1 MFELPYLHSMTASR
15 KTSLTAGILYLLTF
29 ISIPTLSLYHEI
41 HQPNFVLGSAPSTD
55 VVLGGI
61 LELVMALAC
70 IGTALA
76 FYPVL
81 KKQNEM
87 LALGFVAARIL
98 EAALIFAG
106 VASLLTVLNL
116 RTLGAE
122 AQVMSR
128 GLVMLYDR
136 LFLISQSFIPA
147 VNGLLLGSL
156 LYQTRLVPRILPII
170 GIIGAF
176 TLVAGD
182 VAVLYGVYDQHA
194 PIAGLSAVPIALWE
208 FSLGIYLTFKG
219 FKENAVILG

>member
-1 MFELPYLHSMTASR
+1 MTASR

-41 HQPNFVLGSAPSTD
+41 HQPNFVISSAPSND
-55 VVLGGI
+55 VVLGGM

-98 EAALIFAG
+98 EATLIFAG

-116 RTLGAE
+116 RSLGAE
-122 AQVMSR
+122 AQVVSR

-182 VAVLYGVYDQHA
+182 VAVLYGVFDQRA

-208 FSLGIYLTFKG
+208 FSLGIYLVVKG
-219 FKENAVILG
+219 FKD

>member
-1 MFELPYLHSMTASR
+1 MTASR

-41 HQPNFVLGSAPSTD
+41 HQPNFVLGSAPSND
-55 VVLGGI
+55 VVLGGM

-116 RTLGAE
+116 RSLGAE
-122 AQVMSR
+122 AQVVSR

-147 VNGLLLGSL
+147 INGLLLGSL

-182 VAVLYGVYDQHA
+182 VAVLYGVYDQRA

>member
-1 MFELPYLHSMTASR
+1 MTTSR

-41 HQPNFVLGSAPSTD
+41 HQPNFGISSAPSTD
-55 VVLGGI
+55 VVLGGM

-98 EAALIFAG
+98 EATLIFAG

-116 RTLGAE
+116 RSLGTE
-122 AQVMSR
+122 AQVVSR

-182 VAVLYGVYDQHA
+182 VAVLYGFFDQRA
-194 PIAGLSAVPIALWE
+194 PMAGLSAVPIALWE
-208 FSLGIYLTFKG
+208 FSLGIYLTVKG

>member
-1 MFELPYLHSMTASR
+1 MTASR

-29 ISIPTLSLYHEI
+29 ISIPTLSLYLEI
-41 HQPNFVLGSAPSTD
+41 HEPNFITSSAPSSD

-61 LELVMALAC
+61 LELLMALAC

-81 KKQNEM
+81 KKQNES

-98 EAALIFAG
+98 EATLIFAG
-106 VASLLTVLNL
+106 VASLLTVLSL
-116 RTLGAE
+116 RSLGSE
-122 AQVMSR
+122 SQVLAR

-147 VNGLLLGSL
+147 VNALLLGTL
-156 LYQTRLVPRILPII
+156 LYQTRLVPRILPIV
-170 GIIGAF
+170 GIVGAF

-182 VAVLYGVYDQHA
+182 VAVLFGIFDQRA
-194 PIAGLSAVPIALWE
+194 PIAGLSAIPIALWE
-208 FSLGIYLTFKG
+208 FSLGVYLTFKG
-219 FKENAVILG
+219 FKENDLILD

>member
-1 MFELPYLHSMTASR
+1 
-15 KTSLTAGILYLLTF
+15 LTF

-41 HQPNFVLGSAPSTD
+41 HQPNFILSSAPASD

-61 LELVMALAC
+61 LELLMALAC

-81 KKQNEM
+81 KKQNES
-87 LALGFVAARIL
+87 LALGFVAARVL
-98 EAALIFAG
+98 EATLIFAG

-116 RTLGAE
+116 RALGAE
-122 AQVMSR
+122 AQVVSR

-147 VNGLLLGSL
+147 VNALLLGTL

-170 GIIGAF
+170 GIIGSF

-182 VAVLYGVYDQHA
+182 VAVLYGVFDQRA

-208 FSLGIYLTFKG
+208 FSLGLYLTFKG
-219 FKENAVILG
+219 FKENDLILAS

>member
-1 MFELPYLHSMTASR
+1 MTATR

-41 HQPNFVLGSAPSTD
+41 HQPNFITSSAPSSD

-61 LELVMALAC
+61 LELLMALAC

-81 KKQNEM
+81 KKQNES
-87 LALGFVAARIL
+87 LALGFVAGRIL
-98 EAALIFAG
+98 EATLIFAG
-106 VASLLTVLNL
+106 VASLLTVLSL
-116 RTLGAE
+116 RSLGSE
-122 AQVMSR
+122 SQVLAR

-147 VNGLLLGSL
+147 VNALLLGTL

-176 TLVAGD
+176 TLAAGD
-182 VAVLYGVYDQHA
+182 VAVLYGVFDQRA
-194 PIAGLSAVPIALWE
+194 PEIALTVIPIALWE
-208 FSLGIYLTFKG
+208 FSLGLYLVGKG
-219 FKENAVILG
+219 FLPRENE

>member
-1 MFELPYLHSMTASR
+1 MTATR

-41 HQPNFVLGSAPSTD
+41 HQPNFILSAAPASD

-61 LELVMALAC
+61 LELLMALAC
-70 IGTALA
+70 IGTALV

-81 KKQNEM
+81 KKQNET

-98 EAALIFAG
+98 EATLIFAG

-116 RTLGAE
+116 RSIGPE

-136 LFLISQSFIPA
+136 LFLSSQSFIPA
-147 VNGLLLGSL
+147 VNALLLGTL

-170 GIIGAF
+170 GIVGAF

-182 VAVLYGVYDQHA
+182 VAVLYGLFDQRA
-194 PIAGLSAVPIALWE
+194 PLAGLSAVPIALWE
-208 FSLGIYLTFKG
+208 FSLGIYLTVKG
-219 FKENAVILG
+219 FKLAD

>member
-1 MFELPYLHSMTASR
+1 MTTSR
-15 KTSLTAGILYLLTF
+15 KTSLTAGILYLVTF
-29 ISIPTLSLYHEI
+29 ISIPTLSLYNEI
-41 HQPNFVLGSAPSTD
+41 HLPNFVISSAPSTD
-55 VVLGGI
+55 VVLGGM

-98 EAALIFAG
+98 EATLIFAG

-116 RTLGAE
+116 RSLGAE
-122 AQVMSR
+122 AQLVSR

-147 VNGLLLGSL
+147 VNALLLGTL
-156 LYQTRLVPRILPII
+156 LFQTRLVPRILPII

-182 VAVLYGVYDQHA
+182 VAVLYGVYDQRA

>member
-1 MFELPYLHSMTASR
+1 MTATR

-41 HQPNFVLGSAPSTD
+41 HQPNFILSSAPASD

-61 LELVMALAC
+61 LELLMALAC
-70 IGTALA
+70 IGTALV

-81 KKQNEM
+81 KKQNES

-98 EAALIFAG
+98 EATLIFAG
-106 VASLLTVLNL
+106 VASLLTVLSL
-116 RTLGAE
+116 RSLGSE
-122 AQVMSR
+122 SQVLAR

-147 VNGLLLGSL
+147 VNGLLLGTL

-182 VAVLYGVYDQHA
+182 VAVLYGLFDQRA

-208 FSLGIYLTFKG
+208 FSLGLYLTFKG
-219 FKENAVILG
+219 FKENDLILAS

>member
-1 MFELPYLHSMTASR
+1 MTTSR

>member
-1 MFELPYLHSMTASR
+1 MTASR

-41 HQPNFVLGSAPSTD
+41 HQPNFVLSSAPSTD
-55 VVLGGI
+55 VVLGGM

-98 EAALIFAG
+98 EATLIFAG

-116 RTLGAE
+116 RSLGAE
-122 AQVMSR
+122 AQLVSR

-147 VNGLLLGSL
+147 VNALLLGTL
-156 LYQTRLVPRILPII
+156 LFQTRLVPRILPII

-182 VAVLYGVYDQHA
+182 VAVLYGVYDQRA

>member
-1 MFELPYLHSMTASR
+1 MTASR
-15 KTSLTAGILYLLTF
+15 KTSLTSGILYLLTF

-41 HQPNFVLGSAPSTD
+41 HQPNFILSSAPSND

-61 LELVMALAC
+61 LELLMALAC

-76 FYPVL
+76 FFPVL

-98 EAALIFAG
+98 EATLIFAG

-116 RTLGAE
+116 RSLGAE

-128 GLVMLYDR
+128 GLVMLYDC

-147 VNGLLLGSL
+147 VNGLLLGTL

-176 TLVAGD
+176 TLLAGD
-182 VAVLYGVYDQHA
+182 VAVLYGVFDQRA
-194 PIAGLSAVPIALWE
+194 PLAGLSAVPIALWE

>member
-1 MFELPYLHSMTASR
+1 MTASR

-41 HQPNFVLGSAPSTD
+41 HQPNFVLGSAPSND
-55 VVLGGI
+55 VVLGGM

-76 FYPVL
+76 FYPLL

-98 EAALIFAG
+98 EATLIFVG

-116 RTLGAE
+116 RSLGAE
-122 AQVMSR
+122 AQLVSR

-147 VNGLLLGSL
+147 VNGFLLGTL

-182 VAVLYGVYDQHA
+182 VAVLYGVYDQRA

>member
-1 MFELPYLHSMTASR
+1 MTASR

-55 VVLGGI
+55 VVLGGM

-98 EAALIFAG
+98 EATLIFAG

-116 RTLGAE
+116 RSLGAE
-122 AQVMSR
+122 AQVVSR

-147 VNGLLLGSL
+147 VNALLLGTL
-156 LYQTRLVPRILPII
+156 LSQTRLVPRILPII

-182 VAVLYGVYDQHA
+182 VAVLYGVYDQRA
-194 PIAGLSAVPIALWE
+194 PIAGLSAIPIALWE

-219 FKENAVILG
+219 FKENAVILGS

>member
-1 MFELPYLHSMTASR
+1 MTATR

-41 HQPNFVLGSAPSTD
+41 HQPNFILSAAPASD

-61 LELVMALAC
+61 LELLMALAC
-70 IGTALA
+70 IGTALV

-81 KKQNEM
+81 KKQNET

-98 EAALIFAG
+98 EATLIFAG

-116 RTLGAE
+116 RSIGPE
-122 AQVMSR
+122 AQFMGR

-147 VNGLLLGSL
+147 VNALLLGTL

-182 VAVLYGVYDQHA
+182 VAVLYGVFDQRA
-194 PIAGLSAVPIALWE
+194 PLAGLSAVPIALWE
-208 FSLGIYLTFKG
+208 FSLGIYLTVKG
-219 FKENAVILG
+219 FKLAD

>member
-1 MFELPYLHSMTASR
+1 MTASR

-41 HQPNFVLGSAPSTD
+41 HQPNFVISSAPSTD
-55 VVLGGI
+55 VVLGGM

-106 VASLLTVLNL
+106 CCHSL
-116 RTLGAE
+116 
-122 AQVMSR
+122 QVR
-128 GLVMLYDR
+128 
-136 LFLISQSFIPA
+136 Q
-147 VNGLLLGSL
+147 
-156 LYQTRLVPRILPII
+156 
-170 GIIGAF
+170 
-176 TLVAGD
+176 
-182 VAVLYGVYDQHA
+182 
-194 PIAGLSAVPIALWE
+194 
-208 FSLGIYLTFKG
+208 FKH
-219 FKENAVILG
+219 L

>member
-1 MFELPYLHSMTASR
+1 MTYLRTMTASR

-41 HQPNFVLGSAPSTD
+41 HQPNFVISSAPSND
-55 VVLGGI
+55 VVLGGM

-98 EAALIFAG
+98 EATLIFAG

-116 RTLGAE
+116 RSLGAE
-122 AQVMSR
+122 AQVVSR

-182 VAVLYGVYDQHA
+182 VAVLYGVFDQRA

-208 FSLGIYLTFKG
+208 FSLGIYLVVKG
-219 FKENAVILG
+219 FKD

>member
-1 MFELPYLHSMTASR
+1 MSYLQTMTTSR

-41 HQPNFVLGSAPSTD
+41 HQPNFVISSAPSND
-55 VVLGGI
+55 VVLGGM

-98 EAALIFAG
+98 EATLIFAG

-116 RTLGAE
+116 RSLGAE
-122 AQVMSR
+122 AQVVSR

-208 FSLGIYLTFKG
+208 FSLGIYLVVKG
-219 FKENAVILG
+219 FKD

>member
-1 MFELPYLHSMTASR
+1 MTASR

-41 HQPNFVLGSAPSTD
+41 HQPNFILSAAPSSD

-61 LELVMALAC
+61 LELLMALAC
-70 IGTALA
+70 IGTALV

-81 KKQNEM
+81 KKQNET

-98 EAALIFAG
+98 EATLIFAG
-106 VASLLTVLNL
+106 VASLLTVLSL
-116 RTLGAE
+116 RNVGGQ
-122 AQVMSR
+122 AQVMSQ

-147 VNGLLLGSL
+147 VNGLLLGTL

-170 GIIGAF
+170 GIFGAF

-182 VAVLYGVYDQHA
+182 MAVLYSVYDQRA
-194 PIAGLSAVPIALWE
+194 PEIALTVVPIALWE
-208 FSLGIYLTFKG
+208 FSLGVYLVVKG

>member
-1 MFELPYLHSMTASR
+1 MTTSR

-55 VVLGGI
+55 VVLGGM

-98 EAALIFAG
+98 EATLIFAG

-116 RTLGAE
+116 RPLGAE
-122 AQVMSR
+122 AQVISR

-147 VNGLLLGSL
+147 VNALLLGSL

-170 GIIGAF
+170 GIIGAY
-176 TLVAGD
+176 TLLAGD
-182 VAVLYGVYDQHA
+182 VAVLYGVYDQRA
-194 PIAGLSAVPIALWE
+194 PIAGLSAIPIALWE

>member
-1 MFELPYLHSMTASR
+1 MTASR

-41 HQPNFVLGSAPSTD
+41 HQPNFVLSSAPSSD

-61 LELVMALAC
+61 LELLMALAC
-70 IGTALA
+70 IGTALV

-81 KKQNEM
+81 KKQNGS

-98 EAALIFAG
+98 EATLIFAG

-116 RTLGAE
+116 RVLGAE
-122 AQVMSR
+122 AQVVSR

-147 VNGLLLGSL
+147 VNGLLLGTL

-170 GIIGAF
+170 GMVGAF

-182 VAVLYGVYDQHA
+182 VAVLYGVFDQRA

-208 FSLGIYLTFKG
+208 FSLGLYLTFKG
-219 FKENAVILG
+219 FKENDLILD

>member
-1 MFELPYLHSMTASR
+1 MTASR

-41 HQPNFVLGSAPSTD
+41 HQPNFILSSAPASD

-61 LELVMALAC
+61 LELLMALAC

-81 KKQNEM
+81 KKQNGS
-87 LALGFVAARIL
+87 LALGFVAARVL
-98 EAALIFAG
+98 EATLIFAG
-106 VASLLTVLNL
+106 VASLLTVLSL
-116 RTLGAE
+116 RSLGSE
-122 AQVMSR
+122 SQVLAR

-147 VNGLLLGSL
+147 VNALLLGTL

-176 TLVAGD
+176 TLAAGD
-182 VAVLYGVYDQHA
+182 VAVLYGVFDQRA
-194 PIAGLSAVPIALWE
+194 PEIALTVIPIALWE
-208 FSLGIYLTFKG
+208 FSLGLYLVGKG
-219 FKENAVILG
+219 FLPRENE

>member
-1 MFELPYLHSMTASR
+1 MTASR

-41 HQPNFVLGSAPSTD
+41 HQTNFVLGSAPSTD
-55 VVLGGI
+55 VVLGGM

-98 EAALIFAG
+98 EATLIFAG

-116 RTLGAE
+116 RSLGAE
-122 AQVMSR
+122 AEVVSR
-128 GLVMLYDR
+128 GLVIFYDR

-147 VNGLLLGSL
+147 VNGILLGTL

-182 VAVLYGVYDQHA
+182 VAVLYGIIDQHA

-208 FSLGIYLTFKG
+208 FSLGIYLVFKG
-219 FKENAVILG
+219 FKD

>member
-1 MFELPYLHSMTASR
+1 MTTSR

-41 HQPNFVLGSAPSTD
+41 HQPNFVISSAPSND
-55 VVLGGI
+55 VVLGGM

-98 EAALIFAG
+98 EATLIFAG

-116 RTLGAE
+116 RSLGAE
-122 AQVMSR
+122 AQVVSR

-182 VAVLYGVYDQHA
+182 VAVLYGVYDQRA

-208 FSLGIYLTFKG
+208 FSLGIYLVVKG
-219 FKENAVILG
+219 FKD

>member
-1 MFELPYLHSMTASR
+1 MTTSR

-41 HQPNFVLGSAPSTD
+41 HQPNFGISSAPSTD
-55 VVLGGI
+55 VVLGGM

-98 EAALIFAG
+98 EATLIFAG

-116 RTLGAE
+116 RSLGTE
-122 AQVMSR
+122 AQVVSR
-128 GLVMLYDR
+128 GLVRLYDR

-182 VAVLYGVYDQHA
+182 VAVLYGFFDQRA
-194 PIAGLSAVPIALWE
+194 PMAGLSAVPIALWE
-208 FSLGIYLTFKG
+208 FSLGIYLTVKG

>member
-1 MFELPYLHSMTASR
+1 MIASR

-41 HQPNFVLGSAPSTD
+41 HQLNFILSAAPASD

-61 LELVMALAC
+61 LELLMALAC
-70 IGTALA
+70 IGTAVV

-81 KKQNEM
+81 KKQNES
-87 LALGFVAARIL
+87 LALGFVAARVL
-98 EAALIFAG
+98 EATLIFAG

-116 RTLGAE
+116 RALGAE
-122 AQVMSR
+122 AQVISR
-128 GLVMLYDR
+128 GLVILYDR

-147 VNGLLLGSL
+147 VNALLLGTL

-182 VAVLYGVYDQHA
+182 VAVLYGLYDQRA

-219 FKENAVILG
+219 FKENDLILG